1 MKSFKTFTHEDNES
15 FFLEWILFVGE
26 NDLIDPH
33 EFNQAVSDIQEGK
46 KSSFAVSKG
55 IAIKLMNYIIKFG
68 RSGQREGN
76 VSKKLDWVF
85 KQNPKVGAVGLL
97 ILATQ
102 GAGGL
107 MSKMT
112 SLSSLGSV

>member
-1 MKSFKTFTHEDNES
+1 M
-15 FFLEWILFVGE
+15 
-26 NDLIDPH
+26 ND
-33 EFNQAVSDIQEGK
+33 
-46 KSSFAVSKG
+46 
-55 IAIKLMNYIIKFG
+55 IIKFG

-85 KQNPKVGAVGLL
+85 KQNAKVGAVGLL

-102 GAGGL
+102 GASEL